1 MNKNSFTIAAIAVLA
16 AVFATGATMSSEL
29 AFASG
34 HHSSNP
40 NRQTLAQDNYCGNGS
55 LPLDVKCQNVGSQV
69 RGSHNAVNIIG
80 TQPSKSG
87 EMNHGDDHGSS
98 SSDDHDGSNQHPS
111 GNPPDNPNNP
121 GVPSH
126 PSLPGNNNQNPSG
139 HSPGNNNQN
148 PSGHSPG
155 NNNQN
160 PSGHSPGNNNQN
172 PSGHSPGN
180 NNQNP
185 GSGKPQTSALQ
196 NGIPSG
202 NPAIGAG
209 I

>member
-55 LPLDVKCQNVGSQV
+55 LPLDIKCQNVSSQV

-80 TQPSKSG
+80 IQPSKSG
-87 EMNHGDDHGSS
+87 ETNHDDNHGSG
-98 SSDDHDGSNQHPS
+98 SSDDHDGSNLHPS
-111 GNPPDNPNNP
+111 GNPLGNPNNP

-126 PSLPGNNNQNPSG
+126 PSLPSLPGNDNQNPG
-139 HSPGNNNQN
+139 
-148 PSGHSPG
+148 
-155 NNNQN
+155 
-160 PSGHSPGNNNQN
+160 
-172 PSGHSPGN
+172 GHSPGN

-185 GSGKPQTSALQ
+185 GGHSPGNNNQNPGGHSPGNNNQNPGNGKPQTSALQ

>member
-1 MNKNSFTIAAIAVLA
+1 MNKNPFTIAAITVLA

-55 LPLDVKCQNVGSQV
+55 LPLDIKCQNVGSQV

-80 TQPSKSG
+80 IQPSKSG
-87 EMNHGDDHGSS
+87 EMNHGDDHDSG
-98 SSDDHDGSNQHPS
+98 SSDDHDVSNNHPS
-111 GNPPDNPNNP
+111 GNSPGNSNN
-121 GVPSH
+121 PSH
-126 PSLPGNNNQNPSG
+126 PSLPGNNNQQQGG
-139 HSPGNNNQN
+139 HSPGNNNQQQG
-148 PSGHSPG
+148 GHSPG
-155 NNNQN
+155 NNNQQL
-160 PSGHSPGNNNQN
+160 GN
-172 PSGHSPGN
+172 
-180 NNQNP
+180 
-185 GSGKPQTSALQ
+185 GKAQTSALQ
-196 NGIPSG
+196 NSVPSG